1 MVATFGGGGGSV
13 VDLVGVDPRSFVRV
27 VGGADIMGGGVDDL
41 VVVTGVGAYTEQI
54 GFVRLSECDLFELAF
69 DDSSPARFLTGA
81 SINNGEALI
90 CPGDGTLERIHFNA
104 IPGSDADGDPEFEA
118 GFEPFRIDG
127 NVVKRLAPDGSEG
140 GQGIPSEGVVLTLD
154 DVSAIALFDCLG
166 LEL

>member
-1 MVATFGGGGGSV
+1 
-13 VDLVGVDPRSFVRV
+13 
-27 VGGADIMGGGVDDL
+27 MGGGVDDL

-127 NVVKRLAPDGSEG
+127 NVVKRLAPDGSAG
-140 GQGIPSEGVVLTLD
+140 GEGIPSEGVVLTLD